1 MKNPLIQKSILRI
14 LNRLDRVAL
23 RETTLAS
30 EVEIA
35 IDRPLTTAEFTDEL
49 LFLAQRDLIQRD
61 RDSFDETLWSI
72 TQKGELALRGL

>member
-1 MKNPLIQKSILRI
+1 MKNPLIQKSILTI
-14 LNRLDRVAL
+14 LNRLDHVAL

>member
-49 LFLAQRDLIQRD
+49 LFLAERELIQRD

>member
-1 MKNPLIQKSILRI
+1 MKNPLIQKSILTI

>member
-1 MKNPLIQKSILRI
+1 MKTPLIQKSILRI

-72 TQKGELALRGL
+72 TQKGDLALRGL

>member
-1 MKNPLIQKSILRI
+1 VKNPLIQKSILRI

-49 LFLAQRDLIQRD
+49 LFLAERDLIQRD
-61 RDSFDETLWSI
+61 RDSFDETLLSI

>member
-1 MKNPLIQKSILRI
+1 MKNPLIQKSILTI

-49 LFLAQRDLIQRD
+49 LFLAQRDLIARD

>member
-49 LFLAQRDLIQRD
+49 LFLAERDLIQRD

-72 TQKGELALRGL
+72 TQKGELALKGL

>member
-1 MKNPLIQKSILRI
+1 MKNPLIQKSILTI

-49 LFLAQRDLIQRD
+49 LFLAQRDLIARD

-72 TQKGELALRGL
+72 TQNGELALRGL

>member
-1 MKNPLIQKSILRI
+1 MKNPLIQKSILTI

-35 IDRPLTTAEFTDEL
+35 IDRPLTTQEFTDEL

>member
-49 LFLAQRDLIQRD
+49 LFLAERDLIQRD

>member
-49 LFLAQRDLIQRD
+49 LFLAQRDLIARD

>member
-1 MKNPLIQKSILRI
+1 VKNPLIQKSILTI

-49 LFLAQRDLIQRD
+49 LFLAQRDLIARD

>member
-1 MKNPLIQKSILRI
+1 MKNPLIQKSILTI

-23 RETTLAS
+23 RETTHAS

>member
-1 MKNPLIQKSILRI
+1 VKNPLIQKSILTI

-35 IDRPLTTAEFTDEL
+35 IDRPLTTQEFTDEL

>member
-1 MKNPLIQKSILRI
+1 VKNPLIQKSILRI

>member
-1 MKNPLIQKSILRI
+1 MKNPLIQKSILKI

>member
-35 IDRPLTTAEFTDEL
+35 IDRPLTTSEFTDEL
-49 LFLAQRDLIQRD
+49 LFLAERGMINRD

-72 TQKGELALRGL
+72 TQKGELALKGL

>member
-49 LFLAQRDLIQRD
+49 LFLAERDLIQRD
-61 RDSFDETLWSI
+61 RDSFDETMWSI

>member
-1 MKNPLIQKSILRI
+1 MKNPLIQKSILKI

-49 LFLAQRDLIQRD
+49 LFLAERDLIQRD

>member
-1 MKNPLIQKSILRI
+1 MKNPLIQKSILKI

-30 EVEIA
+30 EDEIA
-35 IDRPLTTAEFTDEL
+35 IDRPLTTSEFTDEL

-72 TQKGELALRGL
+72 TQKGELALLGL

>member
-1 MKNPLIQKSILRI
+1 MKNPLIQKSILTI

-35 IDRPLTTAEFTDEL
+35 IDRPLTTSEFTDEL

-72 TQKGELALRGL
+72 TQKWELALRGL

>member
-1 MKNPLIQKSILRI
+1 MQKQMLGILA
-14 LNRLDRVAL
+14 RLEGIAV
-23 RETTLAS
+23 RESVFAA

>member
-1 MKNPLIQKSILRI
+1 MKNPLIQKSILTI

-49 LFLAQRDLIQRD
+49 LFLAERDLIQRD

>member
-35 IDRPLTTAEFTDEL
+35 IDRPLTTQEFTDEL

>member
-14 LNRLDRVAL
+14 LNRLDHVAL

-35 IDRPLTTAEFTDEL
+35 IDRPLTTAEFADEL
-49 LFLAQRDLIQRD
+49 RYLEDRELIQRD
-61 RDSFDETLWSI
+61 QDSFDETLWSI
-72 TQKGELALRGL
+72 TGKGELALKGL